1 MKIRGISDLHGYLPK
16 YIPPCDVLCIAGDI
30 IPLNKQKD
38 YAASNKWFT
47 TKFKTWIESLPCK
60 KVFATPGNH
69 DFYIEHLYKEN
80 ELEDFCD
87 YLALITNGKL
97 HLLIDKEYEYDGIKF
112 YGTPWIQP
120 ISFQVG
126 KWAFESNDL
135 KNQYK
140 QIPKCDILITHDSP
154 IENEQLALNTYAI
167 CKYHLY
173 GHWHDGKSI
182 PEQNRFNCSILDDF
196 YSVKQMVNLP
206 TINILTMKTKYELL
220 QDFTKKVKNLAK
232 PYLETLEGISDYG
245 NIKKFNEEL
254 DNLLISFL
262 DNPQD
267 TEDEIEW
274 NESLLTNDPD
284 TEFIDDNFDFDD
296 GK

>member
-38 YAASNKWFT
+38 YNASNKWFT

-69 DFYIEHLYKEN
+69 DFYIEHLYKED

-97 HLLIDKEYEYDGIKF
+97 HLLVDKEYEYNGIKF

-126 KWAFESNDL
+126 KWAFESKDL
-135 KNQYK
+135 ENQYK
-140 QIPKCDILITHDSP
+140 QIPNCDVLITHDSP
-154 IENEQLALNTYAI
+154 IENEQLDLDTYDI
-167 CKYHLY
+167 CKYHFY

-182 PEQNRFNCSILDDF
+182 PEQNRFNCSILNDF
-196 YSVKQMVNLP
+196 YSIKKIFNLP
-206 TINILTMKTKYELL
+206 SINISTMETKTKYELL
-220 QDFTKKVKNLAK
+220 QDFAEEVKNSSE
-232 PYLETLEGISDYG
+232 YLFSS
-245 NIKKFNEEL
+245 EEL
-254 DNLLISFL
+254 YSDFKNKIDEILITFL

-267 TEDEIEW
+267 IEDEIEW
-274 NESLLTNDPD
+274 NESSLISADDGFPD
-284 TEFIDDNFDFDD
+284 DDFNFNFDDE
-296 GK
+296 K